1 MQYIARRL
9 MHYLYRPLLLR
20 YLRKDRAFRFEGL
33 DLIIGK
39 SVFHPAFFGSTKSFI
54 EFLKRQ
60 PLAGF
65 DLLEMGCGSGLL
77 SLVAARQGAQ
87 VTAVDINPAAVEC
100 TKANASR
107 NGIEVRV
114 EQSDVFDNLPVR
126 AFDRIV
132 VNPPFYKGKPAND
145 AAFAWYCGEEFDF
158 FHKFFGG
165 LPGYAHAGSR
175 TWMILSEVC
184 DLAGICRIAG
194 FHNCSLHPQYRSRK
208 LFEQFTVFEIITQP
222 ALDHATLDQ

>member
-20 YLRKDRAFRFEGL
+20 YLRKERSYRFEDL
-33 DLIIGK
+33 DIIIGK
-39 SVFHPAFFGSTKSFI
+39 SVFHPAFFGSTKAFI

-60 PLAGF
+60 PLAGC

-77 SLVAARQGAQ
+77 SLVAAREGAR

-100 TKANASR
+100 TRANARR

-132 VNPPFYKGKPAND
+132 VNPPFYKGKPSND
-145 AAFAWYCGEEFDF
+145 AAFAWYCGAEFDF
-158 FHKFFGG
+158 FRKFFGA

-184 DLAGICRIAG
+184 DLAGIRRVAG
-194 FHNCSLHPQYRSRK
+194 MHNCSLHAQYRSRK
-208 LFEQFTVFEIITQP
+208 LFEQFTVFEIIIQP
-222 ALDHATLDQ
+222 DLDHATLDQ